1 VNLRSCCLPHVIQRM
16 IDSNIYN
23 SNITILVDIK
33 IATIIVGMYMAK
45 KVAFN
50 TRVSDVLL
58 NEFRALA
65 VLLDKSL
72 NDFFEEAMLDL
83 IKKYD
88 QDNLIVE
95 LRKLKAK
102 AQKRR

>member
-1 VNLRSCCLPHVIQRM
+1 
-16 IDSNIYN
+16 
-23 SNITILVDIK
+23 
-33 IATIIVGMYMAK
+33 MAK

-50 TRVSDVLL
+50 TRVSDVIL
-58 NEFRALA
+58 NEFRSLA
-65 VLLDKSL
+65 VLLDKNL

-83 IKKYD
+83 IRKYD

-102 AQKRR
+102 AQKKR

>member
-1 VNLRSCCLPHVIQRM
+1 
-16 IDSNIYN
+16 
-23 SNITILVDIK
+23 
-33 IATIIVGMYMAK
+33 MYHMAK

-50 TRVSDVLL
+50 TRVSDVIL
-58 NEFRALA
+58 NEFRSLA
-65 VLLDKSL
+65 VLLDKNL

-83 IKKYD
+83 IRKYD

-102 AQKRR
+102 AQKKR

>member
-1 VNLRSCCLPHVIQRM
+1 M

-33 IATIIVGMYMAK
+33 ITTIIVGMYMAK

>member
-1 VNLRSCCLPHVIQRM
+1 
-16 IDSNIYN
+16 
-23 SNITILVDIK
+23 
-33 IATIIVGMYMAK
+33 MYHMAK

-50 TRVSDVLL
+50 TRVSDVIL
-58 NEFRALA
+58 NEFRSLS
-65 VLLDKSL
+65 VLLDKNL

-83 IKKYD
+83 IRKYD

-102 AQKRR
+102 AQKKR

>member
-1 VNLRSCCLPHVIQRM
+1 
-16 IDSNIYN
+16 
-23 SNITILVDIK
+23 
-33 IATIIVGMYMAK
+33 MAK

-50 TRVSDVLL
+50 TRVSEPIL
-58 NEFRALA
+58 NEFRALS
-65 VLLDKSL
+65 VLLDRNL

-83 IKKYD
+83 IRKYD

-102 AQKRR
+102 AQKRI

>member
-1 VNLRSCCLPHVIQRM
+1 
-16 IDSNIYN
+16 
-23 SNITILVDIK
+23 
-33 IATIIVGMYMAK
+33 MAK

>member
-1 VNLRSCCLPHVIQRM
+1 MLLGLH
-16 IDSNIYN
+16 
-23 SNITILVDIK
+23 
-33 IATIIVGMYMAK
+33 MAK

-50 TRVSDVLL
+50 TRVSDTLL

-65 VLLDKSL
+65 VLLDRNL
-72 NDFFEEAMLDL
+72 NDFFEEAMIDL
-83 IKKYD
+83 IRKYD

-102 AQKRR
+102 AQKKI

>member
-1 VNLRSCCLPHVIQRM
+1 
-16 IDSNIYN
+16 
-23 SNITILVDIK
+23 
-33 IATIIVGMYMAK
+33 MAK

-50 TRVSDVLL
+50 TRVSDTLL

-65 VLLDKSL
+65 VLLDRNL
-72 NDFFEEAMLDL
+72 NDFFEEAMIDL
-83 IKKYD
+83 IRKYD

-102 AQKRR
+102 AQKKI

>member
-1 VNLRSCCLPHVIQRM
+1 M
-16 IDSNIYN
+16 
-23 SNITILVDIK
+23 LV
-33 IATIIVGMYMAK
+33 MYHMAK

-50 TRVSDVLL
+50 TRVSDVIL
-58 NEFRALA
+58 NEFRSLA
-65 VLLDKSL
+65 VLLDKNL

-83 IKKYD
+83 IRKYD

-102 AQKRR
+102 AQKKR

>member
-1 VNLRSCCLPHVIQRM
+1 
-16 IDSNIYN
+16 
-23 SNITILVDIK
+23 
-33 IATIIVGMYMAK
+33 MAR

-50 TRVSDVLL
+50 TRVSDTLL

-65 VLLDKSL
+65 VLLDRNL
-72 NDFFEEAMLDL
+72 NDFFEEAMIDL
-83 IKKYD
+83 IRKYD

-102 AQKRR
+102 AQKKI

>member
-1 VNLRSCCLPHVIQRM
+1 
-16 IDSNIYN
+16 
-23 SNITILVDIK
+23 
-33 IATIIVGMYMAK
+33 MAK
-45 KVAFN
+45 KIAFN

-65 VLLDKSL
+65 VLLDRNL
-72 NDFFEEAMLDL
+72 NDFFEEAMIDL
-83 IKKYD
+83 IRKYD

-102 AQKRR
+102 AQKKI

>member
-1 VNLRSCCLPHVIQRM
+1 M

>member
-1 VNLRSCCLPHVIQRM
+1 MLSGLH
-16 IDSNIYN
+16 
-23 SNITILVDIK
+23 
-33 IATIIVGMYMAK
+33 MAK

-50 TRVSDVLL
+50 TRVSDTLL

-65 VLLDKSL
+65 VLLDRNL
-72 NDFFEEAMLDL
+72 NDFFEEAMIDL
-83 IKKYD
+83 IRKYD

-102 AQKRR
+102 AQKKI